1 MKPFGK
7 SPDSGPGTG
16 GNAPMDPKTSI
27 DTEPDTDEPPVEPS
41 PNQDLGDDDPVDDS
55 DDD

>member
-7 SPDSGPGTG
+7 SPDSGPGTD
-16 GNAPMDPKTSI
+16 GNAPMDPKTSV

-41 PNQDLGDDDPVDDS
+41 PNQDLGDEDPVDD
-55 DDD
+55 